1 MFRNFLYFLRLV
13 RMVSEIRER
22 AAEPAV
28 YAKRH
33 SAHCGGLAQNFLRLA
48 LGADEHYVLVV
59 RDRFLYER
67 RRLFKLGIGL
77 FEVDY

>member
-1 MFRNFLYFLRLV
+1 
-13 RMVSEIRER
+13 MVSKFVSVPPSQRFT
-22 AAEPAV
+22 
-28 YAKRH
+28 AKRH